1 MEPVFRTLEIAA
13 TIATRAAGTAITYQG
28 LQNIPERGGA
38 VIAINHTSY
47 IDFLPAALATHRR
60 HRRMRFMIKAEM
72 TDVRIVA
79 FLIKHTGAIPV
90 DRSAGADSYAEAVR
104 QLRAGELVGVYPE
117 ATISRSFELK
127 EFKSGAV
134 RMALE
139 ARVPIIPSSSGAPTG
154 CGPRTI
160 RNSWAATRYRS
171 PSGWAPVAPGR
182 HAGRTRCVDAGRDDH
197 HAARGAG
204 AVSPSRRCPLG
215 AAPPRRWGAD
225 AGGGRPHRGGRTR
238 GARPPGGRATLML
251 PALIATD
258 VDGTL
263 LDADERVTL
272 RTRQA
277 VLAAVAAGT
286 EFVLATGR
294 PRAGSPRWSTRS
306 GSRRWRCA
314 PTVR

>member
-13 TIATRAAGTAITYQG
+13 TIAIRAAGTAITYQG

-139 ARVPIIPSSSGAPTG
+139 ARVPIIPLIVWGAHRVWTKDHPKQLGRNKIPFTVRVGAPLL
-154 CGPRTI
+154 
-160 RNSWAATRYRS
+160 
-171 PSGWAPVAPGR
+171 PVG
-182 HAGRTRCVDAGRDDH
+182 T
-197 HAARGAG
+197 
-204 AVSPSRRCPLG
+204 
-215 AAPPRRWGAD
+215 
-225 AGGGRPHRGGRTR
+225 
-238 GARPPGGRATLML
+238 
-251 PALIATD
+251 PAE
-258 VDGTL
+258 
-263 LDADERVTL
+263 LDA
-272 RTRQA
+272 
-277 VLAAVAAGT
+277 
-286 EFVLATGR
+286 
-294 PRAGSPRWSTRS
+294 SM
-306 GSRRWRCA
+306 
-314 PTVR
+314 

>member
-13 TIATRAAGTAITYQG
+13 TIATRAAGTVITYQG

-72 TDVRIVA
+72 THVRIVA

-139 ARVPIIPSSSGAPTG
+139 ARVPIIPLIVWGAHRVWTKDHPKQLGRNKIPFTVQVGAPLLPVGTPAELDASMRAAMTTMLHEVQEQYPHPGGAHWVPRRLGGGAPT
-154 CGPRTI
+154 PAE
-160 RNSWAATRYRS
+160 AARIEEAELAER
-171 PSGWAPVAPGR
+171 ARRAAGR
-182 HAGRTRCVDAGRDDH
+182 H
-197 HAARGAG
+197 
-204 AVSPSRRCPLG
+204 
-215 AAPPRRWGAD
+215 
-225 AGGGRPHRGGRTR
+225 
-238 GARPPGGRATLML
+238 
-251 PALIATD
+251 
-258 VDGTL
+258 
-263 LDADERVTL
+263 
-272 RTRQA
+272 
-277 VLAAVAAGT
+277 
-286 EFVLATGR
+286 
-294 PRAGSPRWSTRS
+294 
-306 GSRRWRCA
+306 
-314 PTVR
+314 

>member
-13 TIATRAAGTAITYQG
+13 TIATRAAGTVITYQG

-72 TDVRIVA
+72 THVRIVA

-139 ARVPIIPSSSGAPTG
+139 ARVPIIPLIVWGAHRVWTKDHPKQLGRNKIPFTVRVGAPLLPVGTPAEIDASMRAAMTTMLHEVQEQYPHPGGAHWVPRRLGGGAPT
-154 CGPRTI
+154 PAE
-160 RNSWAATRYRS
+160 AARIEEAELAER
-171 PSGWAPVAPGR
+171 ARRAAGR
-182 HAGRTRCVDAGRDDH
+182 H
-197 HAARGAG
+197 
-204 AVSPSRRCPLG
+204 
-215 AAPPRRWGAD
+215 
-225 AGGGRPHRGGRTR
+225 
-238 GARPPGGRATLML
+238 
-251 PALIATD
+251 
-258 VDGTL
+258 
-263 LDADERVTL
+263 
-272 RTRQA
+272 
-277 VLAAVAAGT
+277 
-286 EFVLATGR
+286 
-294 PRAGSPRWSTRS
+294 
-306 GSRRWRCA
+306 
-314 PTVR
+314 